1 MKNALS
7 RILTAVIALCVLLCS
22 VPMVSV
28 SAAEPTVVNDEAGLI
43 AAAAAGGEITVNE
56 QINVFTQI
64 VVKKDLVINLNNYI
78 SFFEALDATVPS
90 NLVIEGASLTI
101 NCDDKIDVPKGIL
114 YAGKARLCSLVSTA
128 ERPATLTINNGSYHA
143 GNVSRPEGFVCPES
157 AFEAVTLAG
166 GQKPQIT
173 INGGSVYS
181 EKMNEQ
187 LGYPDQTGELLKGD
201 ATFVINCGVFN
212 VDPKDYV
219 PETSA
224 IYYDSAWQVVPLAQ
238 EISPEFATI
247 LNSKGELVLKRYAP
261 ANEMDVFVLFDAL
274 YFDYFEF
281 ASGPKFNFI
290 SASYNN
296 DDKTIIAQRVDENYN
311 VFESRKVKLVFECD
325 EATRKEIEEIASK
338 LPAGKDVGGYVEP
351 YRFTVTDLEL
361 INYWSACTEERTNE
375 NVLINYSDEF
385 KKLIGYKNFL
395 IDTRMGNSDRLYT
408 FAQGIAEFKY
418 NGTVYAG
425 REMAVQA
432 NHILYVPDST
442 EDTAEAVTA
451 AAQKR
456 VDEYLGKDK
465 VKLVY
470 MDTLFNVIDAEHFAE
485 TGTHLSPDIDLE
497 VELET
502 EGVKKD
508 DYCFKITVNDLEHQL
523 IVRRDSGKM
532 VTPVY
537 KSVDMATNVS
547 VNTTDSSVPLDTVM
561 KVDELKSGTVYED
574 IIKTLDVED
583 NVTYDIKLQSESLDK
598 HITKLNNGK
607 FEVKIPVP
615 EALKGQNLT
624 VYYVDENK
632 KITEHKTTKTDDGYA
647 VFETDHF
654 SIYTLAAKGDSPYTQ
669 SPATSDSPISVAAAL
684 ASLIAVAFAYKKC
697 TIHNA

>member
-1 MKNALS
+1 
-7 RILTAVIALCVLLCS
+7 
-22 VPMVSV
+22 MVSV
-28 SAAEPTVVNDEAGLI
+28 SAAESTVVNDEAGLI

-101 NCDDKIDVPKGIL
+101 NCDDKIDAPKGIL

-128 ERPATLTINNGSYHA
+128 ERPATLTINNGNYHA
-143 GNVSRPEGFVCPES
+143 GNVSRPEGFVC
-157 AFEAVTLAG
+157 
-166 GQKPQIT
+166 
-173 INGGSVYS
+173 
-181 EKMNEQ
+181 
-187 LGYPDQTGELLKGD
+187 
-201 ATFVINCGVFN
+201 
-212 VDPKDYV
+212 
-219 PETSA
+219 
-224 IYYDSAWQVVPLAQ
+224 
-238 EISPEFATI
+238 
-247 LNSKGELVLKRYAP
+247 
-261 ANEMDVFVLFDAL
+261 
-274 YFDYFEF
+274 
-281 ASGPKFNFI
+281 
-290 SASYNN
+290 
-296 DDKTIIAQRVDENYN
+296 
-311 VFESRKVKLVFECD
+311 
-325 EATRKEIEEIASK
+325 
-338 LPAGKDVGGYVEP
+338 
-351 YRFTVTDLEL
+351 
-361 INYWSACTEERTNE
+361 
-375 NVLINYSDEF
+375 
-385 KKLIGYKNFL
+385 
-395 IDTRMGNSDRLYT
+395 
-408 FAQGIAEFKY
+408 
-418 NGTVYAG
+418 
-425 REMAVQA
+425 
-432 NHILYVPDST
+432 
-442 EDTAEAVTA
+442 
-451 AAQKR
+451 
-456 VDEYLGKDK
+456 
-465 VKLVY
+465 
-470 MDTLFNVIDAEHFAE
+470 
-485 TGTHLSPDIDLE
+485 PDIDLE

-615 EALKGQNLT
+615 EALKGQNLS

-684 ASLIAVAFAYKKC
+684 ASHKAVAFAYKKF